1 MSEKTPGLEEYK
13 PSRLEWL
20 EVRLN
25 SILPIPNRHG
35 INSFFLSSDNG
46 RTLMLGVVYP
56 PGVPKED
63 LEEYIARVKGLA
75 QVFIKNYGWDSWVE
89 VKTNLNPMGATEG
102 NQTQKEE

>member
-25 SILPIPNRHG
+25 SILPLPNRHG
-35 INSFFLSSDNG
+35 INSFFLSGDNG
-46 RTLMLGVVYP
+46 RTLMLAVSYQ

-63 LEEYIARVKGLA
+63 LEEYIGRAKGLA
-75 QVFIKNYGWDSWVE
+75 QLFIQQYGWDSWVE
-89 VKTNLNPMGATEG
+89 VKTALNPREAIEG
-102 NQTQKEE
+102 NQTQEEE